1 MLRKVYLEGEI
12 ADRFGSEFEMEV
24 NSFADVMSCLNANF
38 DDFRQYI
45 TVYMI
50 HIKLQNNG

>member
-24 NSFADVMSCLNANF
+24 NSFADVMSCLNAIAYF
-38 DDFRQYI
+38 DTKYI
-45 TVYMI
+45 PI
-50 HIKLQNNG
+50 LF

>member
-38 DDFRQYI
+38 DDFCLYS
-45 TVYMI
+45 
-50 HIKLQNNG
+50 